1 MNPRTRRPALLLA
14 CATIAPAPAA
24 FGQEPVS
31 LEAPTVEVIGTT
43 PLPGLG
49 VPVEQVPS
57 NVQAVTDRQI
67 EDRQAI
73 NLPDLMTRSLPS
85 VNVNEVTGNPFQAD
99 VNYRGFQASPLL
111 GTPQGL
117 SVFQDGVRLNEP
129 FGDVV
134 YWDLIPQQAISA
146 INLIPGSNPVFG
158 LNTLGGAL
166 SLRTKTGAHYPN
178 TGVQVYGGSWDRWAV
193 DAEHGGYTDNNK
205 DYYIS
210 GSWFEENGWRD
221 FSPSEVGQFFAK
233 IGHEDATN
241 DLDLSFTYGDTDLT
255 GNGVTPESM
264 LKQRREQVFTVPD
277 NTTKEMWMVNL
288 TGSRVLSERFQ
299 LGGNVYYRSNRIRTL
314 NGDANDD
321 YEDCF
326 EDAVDGGLD
335 PAVEC
340 TEFAVNNRTQ
350 TDEDSYGAALQL
362 YHLTERHRLTLGASV
377 DRGESDFSQSA
388 GEGVFDQN
396 RGVIETEAE
405 ETDNILEG
413 STTTWSV
420 YLTDTW
426 NIAARTHLTLAA
438 RYNNT
443 TVKTTD
449 LLNPTPPNLDADHSY
464 ESLNPA
470 IGITHALQGGVVLFG
485 GWSQGTRAPSPIELG
500 CADPNN
506 PCSLPNAM
514 QADPFLEQV
523 TARTWEA
530 APRPLV
536 RCAGMGGAAFH
547 TDTRT
552 TSCSQHRHQRRFLHQ
567 LRQDPA
573 TRRGAGPHR
582 RPRQVA
588 VVREL
593 LVHPGD
599 LRVERLPSVREQQ
612 LARSVDAVRQRRRDP
627 GEQRGPTA
635 RRARAPAQAGS
646 RLPPDRA
653 HHAGARRGAALGAV
667 RSRQREQ
674 SASARDLYR
683 SVRRHAHVPR
693 LGRGLELCDL
703 QPHRAL
709 PLCAQLGGVRP
720 HRQPVRHR
728 IRDCGDPGRE
738 PVRRCRA
745 VPDRPRRLGAR
756 DLLRARG
763 AARGLG
769 GGEVRHRS
777 AATPLARTRNQTRR
791 AGRLAAPGSIILTCT
806 AAQSTAGRSAPFLE
820 GRHAVSPATRPP
832 ERRFTMMHA
841 VRLMAATLALFSLGA
856 TAAPLAY
863 VPNEASGTI
872 SVIDTGTDQVI
883 KTIKAGKKP
892 RGLAAVGDTLYVSD
906 QPNNALL
913 VIDLKRNEVV
923 GTIDLGESPEGV
935 GASADG
941 KWVVVASELANGVTF
956 IDAATGK
963 LAFNV
968 KTKGENPEHAVF
980 SPDGKWLYV
989 SAEEADQVDIVD
1001 VAARKEVKAVQV
1013 AKRPRGIGFLP
1024 DGSRAYV
1031 ACEFDSKVFA
1041 IDVAT
1046 QEVVAEIKAGV
1057 FSNGVTVHPS
1067 GKRVYISNG
1076 KDATVSVI
1084 DTATNQV
1091 IATIPVG
1098 KRPWNMAITPD
1109 GKKLYVASGRS
1120 HAVSVIDTESN
1131 QKIKDIPVGELP
1143 WGVLIH

>member
-1 MNPRTRRPALLLA
+1 MNPRTRRRALLLA

-233 IGHEDATN
+233 IGHEDATS

-288 TGSRVLSERFQ
+288 TGSRVLSDRFQ
-299 LGGNVYYRSNRIRTL
+299 LGGNVYYRNNRIRTL

-326 EDAVDGGLD
+326 ETSANPAVD
-335 PAVEC
+335 C
-340 TEFAVNNRTQ
+340 TEFAVNNRTR
-350 TDEDSYGAALQL
+350 TEEDSYGAALQL
-362 YHLTERHRLTLGASV
+362 YHLTDRHRLTLGASV

-426 NIAARTHLTLAA
+426 NIAPRTHLTLSG
-438 RYNNT
+438 RYNHT
-443 TVKTTD
+443 SVKTTD
-449 LLNPTPPNLDADHSY
+449 LLNPTPPNVDADHSY

-530 APRPLV
+530 
-536 RCAGMGGAAFH
+536 GARGRWSDALGWVVSAFH
-547 TDTRT
+547 TDTHDDILFLST
-552 TSCSQHRHQRRFLHQ
+552 GTSAGFFTNFGKTRRQGVELGLTGDLGKWQWFANYSYIRATFESSACLLSENNSSRGQSTQCASDDEILVSSGDQLPGVPEHQ
-567 LRQDPA
+567 LKLGLDYRPTERITLGLDVALLSEQFA
-573 TRRGAGPHR
+573 RGNENNQH
-582 RPRQVA
+582 
-588 VVREL
+588 
-593 LVHPGD
+593 
-599 LRVERLPSVREQQ
+599 
-612 LARSVDAVRQRRRDP
+612 
-627 GEQRGPTA
+627 
-635 RRARAPAQAGS
+635 QAGTFTDRFGDARTFLGS
-646 RLPPDRA
+646 GEVSSYAIFNLTGRYRFARNWEVFARIDNLFDTEYETAAILAENPFDAAGQFQTDPD
-653 HHAGARRGAALGAV
+653 
-667 RSRQREQ
+667 
-674 SASARDLYR
+674 DW
-683 SVRRHAHVPR
+683 
-693 LGRGLELCDL
+693 
-703 QPHRAL
+703 
-709 PLCAQLGGVRP
+709 
-720 HRQPVRHR
+720 
-728 IRDCGDPGRE
+728 GRE
-738 PVRRCRA
+738 
-745 VPDRPRRLGAR
+745 
-756 DLLRARG
+756 
-763 AARGLG
+763 
-769 GGEVRHRS
+769 
-777 AATPLARTRNQTRR
+777 TFF
-791 AGRLAAPGSIILTCT
+791 APGAPR
-806 AAQSTAGRSAPFLE
+806 AAW
-820 GRHAVSPATRPP
+820 
-832 ERRFTMMHA
+832 
-841 VRLMAATLALFSLGA
+841 
-856 TAAPLAY
+856 
-863 VPNEASGTI
+863 
-872 SVIDTGTDQVI
+872 
-883 KTIKAGKKP
+883 
-892 RGLAAVGDTLYVSD
+892 VG
-906 QPNNALL
+906 
-913 VIDLKRNEVV
+913 
-923 GTIDLGESPEGV
+923 
-935 GASADG
+935 
-941 KWVVVASELANGVTF
+941 
-956 IDAATGK
+956 
-963 LAFNV
+963 V
-968 KTKGENPEHAVF
+968 K
-980 SPDGKWLYV
+980 
-989 SAEEADQVDIVD
+989 
-1001 VAARKEVKAVQV
+1001 
-1013 AKRPRGIGFLP
+1013 
-1024 DGSRAYV
+1024 
-1031 ACEFDSKVFA
+1031 FA
-1041 IDVAT
+1041 IDR
-1046 QEVVAEIKAGV
+1046 Q
-1057 FSNGVTVHPS
+1057 P
-1067 GKRVYISNG
+1067 R
-1076 KDATVSVI
+1076 
-1084 DTATNQV
+1084 
-1091 IATIPVG
+1091 
-1098 KRPWNMAITPD
+1098 R
-1109 GKKLYVASGRS
+1109 
-1120 HAVSVIDTESN
+1120 
-1131 QKIKDIPVGELP
+1131 
-1143 WGVLIH
+1143 